1 MPVIALTQEMG
12 SLAQEV
18 SQRLAIDMGLV
29 AMRHEV
35 EQHVAE
41 KMAVKPSLIRRFREG
56 QAGVIERMRTDARSF
71 AIYTAEELY
80 DLADKG
86 NVVLRGW
93 GATMLLRP
101 VSHVV
106 CVRITRP
113 MEKRV
118 AWLMKHLEIDDEVA
132 AAAEIRRS
140 DDAHA
145 HRMHQQFGV
154 RWGDPLLYDLVLN
167 TERLSVETCAA
178 VIRELTQRPEFQETE
193 DSRATLRNL
202 ALAAHVRAMLR
213 ETPDTGATNI
223 SVEVENGRAVLRG
236 IVADAAELRA
246 TEQVTRQVPGITEVV
261 NELKPMRAGSRFV
274 TRTDD

>member
-18 SQRLAIDMGLV
+18 AQQLATDMGLL

-71 AIYTAEELY
+71 AIYTAKELY
-80 DLADKG
+80 ELAAKG

-101 VSHVV
+101 VGHVV

-118 AWLMKHLEIDDEVA
+118 AWLMKHLEIDDEAA

-145 HRMHQQFGV
+145 HRMQQQFDV

-167 TERLSVETCAA
+167 TDRLSVETCTAT
-178 VIRELTQRPEFQETE
+178 IRELTQRPEFQETE
-193 DSRATLRNL
+193 ASRTTLRNL
-202 ALAAHVRAMLR
+202 TLAAHVRAALR
-213 ETPDTGATNI
+213 ESPETGATNV
-223 SVEVENGRAVLRG
+223 SVEVEDGKVVLRG
-236 IVADAAELRA
+236 IVADPAELRA
-246 TEQVTRQVPGITEVV
+246 TEQVASQVPDVTDVV
-261 NELKPMRAGSRFV
+261 NELKPMRAGTRFV
-274 TRTDD
+274 TRTD